1 MADLPR
7 YQDIGVQYT
16 DLPKV
21 PTYAQQA
28 LTQGLSN
35 LERNLDRM
43 SSYVEDAAVTEAKKA
58 AIKYNAE
65 NPPTTEQ
72 LKEALSDPT
81 KKIKLPGE
89 GKGGRIFQDTY
100 RAAAAASLSSELL
113 LAADSEADNI
123 ERQYQMGTITKD
135 KAQTKLA
142 DLMDG
147 QSALMVQVSPEYS
160 LKHRASLAAVAS
172 TSFKKISEL
181 ELKTYIGERKAE
193 YTTSLLTLGKQIED
207 IVRLQTGSIDPDTGK
222 PIDVNM
228 MIQNKLQKY
237 TESIK
242 VLGGSTEIFDKAL
255 MISENAKSNAL
266 ATYATSSEFGE
277 NRLDRLNKTLA
288 GDFGRMAPIWQG
300 MGDDQKKN
308 ARKTIIEQLTAEK
321 QTRDLFLASEQF
333 DANDILRKMYMSNN
347 PGMYFKQLKDLAV
360 DPSTLKSAR
369 EYLDSQTTM
378 GPKVDDL
385 SVLAKLTAA
394 MANGT
399 ATTEDVINARRGGKL
414 KNETAKSLII
424 GIANPSDDISWGVKQ
439 IELAVNISNAQLPAE
454 LPTKEARAIATTT
467 KNTGELELRKYAST
481 PDENGK
487 FPTPEQIRKKA
498 MSIRDSA
505 SELIKPYL
513 IQANNQAAES
523 VRIQLKELDGVDL
536 SNDAEFNAAVAKAV
550 KNKADANSISAARI
564 ARDKWLET
572 QKKIEAK

>member
-7 YQDIGVQYT
+7 YQDIGVQYA
-16 DLPKV
+16 DLPRV
-21 PTYAQQA
+21 STASQQA
-28 LTQGLSN
+28 AVQGLSN
-35 LERNLDRM
+35 IERSLDRM
-43 SSYVEDAAVTEAKKA
+43 NAYVEDAAVTEAKKA
-58 AIKYNAE
+58 AIKYSVE
-65 NPPTTEQ
+65 NPPTHEQ
-72 LKEALSDPT
+72 LKEALANP
-81 KKIKLPGE
+81 KEFKLPGA
-89 GKGGRIFQDTY
+89 KAGGRIFQETY
-100 RAAAAASLSSELL
+100 RAAAAAQLSSELL
-113 LAADSEADNI
+113 LAADNESDNI
-123 ERQYQMGTITKD
+123 ERQYQMGLIDKN

-181 ELKTYIGERKAE
+181 ELKTYMGEKKAE
-193 YTTSLLTLGKQIED
+193 YTSGLLVLGKKIED
-207 IVRLQTGSIDPDTGK
+207 TINQQIGTIDPETGK
-222 PIDVNM
+222 PVDINL
-228 MIQNKLQKY
+228 MIQTTLQKY

-242 VLGGSTEIFDKAL
+242 VLGGSTEIFDKAQV
-255 MISENAKSNAL
+255 IAEGAKRNAL
-266 ATYATSSEFGE
+266 ASYATSSEFGE

-288 GDFGRMAPIWQG
+288 GDFGKMTPIWKG
-300 MGDDQKKN
+300 MGEDQKKD
-308 ARKTIIEQLTAEK
+308 ARKVIIEQLNAEK

-399 ATTEDVINARRGGKL
+399 ATTEDVINARRVGKL
-414 KNETAKSLII
+414 KNDTAKSLII

-481 PDENGK
+481 PDKDGK
-487 FPTPEQIRKKA
+487 YPTPEEIRKKA
-498 MSIRDSA
+498 MSIRDNA

-564 ARDKWLET
+564 AREKWLET

>member
-7 YQDIGVQYT
+7 YQDIGVQYA

-21 PTYAQQA
+21 STASQQA
-28 LTQGLSN
+28 AVQGLSN
-35 LERNLDRM
+35 LERSLDRM
-43 SSYVEDAAVTEAKKA
+43 NSYLEDRAVTEAKKA

-65 NPPTTEQ
+65 NPPTAEQ
-72 LKEALSDPT
+72 LKEALSDPS

-89 GKGGRIFQDTY
+89 GKGGRIFQETY

-113 LAADSEADNI
+113 LSADSEADNI

-181 ELKTYIGERKAE
+181 ELKTYIGEKKAE
-193 YTTSLLTLGKQIED
+193 YTSSLLTLGKQIED
-207 IVRLQTGSIDPDTGK
+207 IVKFQTGSIDPQTGK

-266 ATYATSSEFGE
+266 ASYATSSEFGE
-277 NRLDRLNKTLA
+277 NRLDRLNKTIA
-288 GDFGRMAPIWQG
+288 GDFGKLDYIWKG

-321 QTRDLFLASEQF
+321 QTRDLFLANEQF

-360 DPSTLKSAR
+360 DPATLKSAR

-385 SVLAKLTAA
+385 STLAKLTAG

-399 ATTEDVINARRGGKL
+399 STTEDVIKARKDGKL
-414 KNETAKSLII
+414 KNETAATLVR
-424 GIANPSDDISWGVKQ
+424 GIANPSDDLKSGIRQ
-439 IELAVNISNAQLPAE
+439 IELAVNIQSPELPAE
-454 LPTKEARAIATTT
+454 LPTKEGKAIAVSI
-467 KNTGELELRKYAST
+467 KNRGELELRTFASKQ
-481 PDENGK
+481 DENGNY
-487 FPTPEQIRKKA
+487 PTPDQIRKKGKEISDNA
-498 MSIRDSA
+498 K
-505 SELIKPYL
+505 ELIKPYL
-513 IQANNQAAES
+513 VKANDQAAES

-536 SNDAEFNAAVAKAV
+536 GDDKAFEAAVAKAV
-550 KNKADANSISAARI
+550 KNKTDANSISAARI
-564 ARDKWLET
+564 AREKWLDT
-572 QKKIEAK
+572 KKQIESK